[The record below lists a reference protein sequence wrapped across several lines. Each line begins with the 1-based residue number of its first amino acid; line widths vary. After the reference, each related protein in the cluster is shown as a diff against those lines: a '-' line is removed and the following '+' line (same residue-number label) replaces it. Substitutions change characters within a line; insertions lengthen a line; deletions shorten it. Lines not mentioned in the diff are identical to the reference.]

1 MLNLVLAIL
10 FSSILFIVLKSF
22 SRFTVNTLHAIVI
35 NYIVAYSVGI
45 INLAQPVP
53 FRETIQKP
61 WFFGC
66 FYLGVLFIAI
76 FFIIGKTSQ
85 KNGVSVASV
94 ASKMSLVIPILFGI
108 FYFKEEISYI
118 KVIGICIALI
128 AVYFTTKKNENSVE
142 VSSFFYPVMLFLGSG
157 IIDTSM
163 NFFQEKWVSTE
174 EIGLFSSIIFL
185 IAFFIGLLIITYQI
199 IQKKFKFEFKSF
211 IGGLL
216 LGIPNYYSLYFL
228 IRALQNETYESAT
241 LFTIINIGVILVTT
255 LFGLLLFKEKL
266 HKHNYIGIILAILA
280 LFLVTY

>member
-35 NYIVAYSVGI
+35 NYIVAFSVGI

-128 AVYFTTKKNENSVE
+128 AVYFTTKKNKNSID
-142 VSSFFYPVMLFLGSG
+142 VSNFFYPLMLFLGSG

-185 IAFFIGLLIITYQI
+185 IAFFIGLLIISYQI

-266 HKHNYIGIILAILA
+266 HKHNYIGIVLAILA